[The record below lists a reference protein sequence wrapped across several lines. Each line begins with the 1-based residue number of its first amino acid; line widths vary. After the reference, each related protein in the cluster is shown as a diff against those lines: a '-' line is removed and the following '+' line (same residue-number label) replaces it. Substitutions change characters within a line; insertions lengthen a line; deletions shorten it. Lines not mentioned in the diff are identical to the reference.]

1 MMRAVL
7 NGLTDREKEILV
19 LRERKVPYKTIAA
32 RYDISPN
39 RVRQI
44 YVDASKK
51 LRSAQKRLLAEE
63 ANQTIVLTPLTRA
76 DLIIISEALRSLQSA
91 RMNTVTHTLGNLRA
105 VIDEDPLY
113 RKAEAILEKVDKL
126 VKNTSTEV
134 TNTIESKLAD
144 AVAESLSELANEQ

>member
-63 ANQTIVLTPLTRA
+63 ANQMIVLTPLTRA

-91 RMNTVTHTLGNLRA
+91 RMNTVTHALGNLRA

-113 RKAEAILEKVDKL
+113 RKAEAILEKVEKL

>member
-1 MMRAVL
+1 MMRAVF
-7 NGLTDREKEILV
+7 NDLTDREKEILV

-51 LRSAQKRLLAEE
+51 LRSAQKRLLADE
-63 ANQTIVLTPLTRA
+63 ANQMIVLTPLTRA

-91 RMNTVTHTLGNLRA
+91 RMNTVTHALGNLRA

-113 RKAEAILEKVDKL
+113 RKAEAILEKVEKL

>member
-1 MMRAVL
+1 MMRTAL
-7 NGLTDREKEILV
+7 NDLTDREKEILA

-63 ANQTIVLTPLTRA
+63 ANRMIVLAPLTRA
-76 DLIIISEALRSLQSA
+76 DLIIISEALHALQAS
-91 RMNTVTHTLGNLRA
+91 RVNTVTHTLGNLRA

-113 RKAEAILEKVDKL
+113 RNAETILKKIEEL
-126 VKNTSTEV
+126 LKNTGKEV

-144 AVAESLSELANEQ
+144 AVAESLAELGNEL

>member
-1 MMRAVL
+1 MKELL
-7 NGLTDREKEILV
+7 NVLTDREKEILA
-19 LRERKVPYKTIAA
+19 LRERKVPYKTIAT
-32 RYDISPN
+32 RYEISPN

-63 ANQTIVLTPLTRA
+63 ANQMIVLTPFTRA

-91 RMNTVTHTLGNLRA
+91 RTNTATHTLGNLSS
-105 VIDEDPLY
+105 ILNEDPLY
-113 RKAEAILEKVDKL
+113 TKADVILKKVEEL
-126 VKNTSTEV
+126 LKNTRAEV
-134 TNTIESKLAD
+134 VNTVESKLVD

>member
-63 ANQTIVLTPLTRA
+63 VNQMIVLTPLTRA

-91 RMNTVTHTLGNLRA
+91 RMNTVTHALGNLRA

-113 RKAEAILEKVDKL
+113 RKAEAILEKVEKL

>member
-1 MMRAVL
+1 MMRAAL
-7 NGLTDREKEILV
+7 NDLTEREKEILV

-51 LRSAQKRLLAEE
+51 LRSAQKRLLAAD
-63 ANQTIVLTPLTRA
+63 ANQMIVLTPLTRA
-76 DLIIISEALRSLQSA
+76 DLIIISEALRSLQRS
-91 RMNTVTHTLGNLRA
+91 RTNTVTHTLGNLRT

-113 RKAEAILEKVDKL
+113 RNAEAILEKVEEL
-126 VKNTSTEV
+126 LKNTGAEV
-134 TNTIESKLAD
+134 AKTIESKLAD
-144 AVAESLSELANEQ
+144 AVAESLSKLANEQ